1 MFETF
6 VTLLSTLLKPLLD
19 VTRDAFQRSS
29 DPKSRMSRTLIRLYD
44 RLGELQHISYKLLDQ
59 TEEYIA
65 KESVAWT
72 AARNRRAKLVET
84 ADQLARAT
92 GELGHSLRD
101 LYSMLSVH
109 QPELLLGLVSLYG
122 PKGDLIERGIAS
134 PSIVDASDDPKK
146 GHLKLIHLTGDP
158 SKIGLDSFLISESGR
173 RRFRPVTIEGNIL
186 TTIDIDEER
195 ERVLALIEQSRPVLA
210 QIDQTK
216 EALREFIKHTVS
228 IEDFF
233 R

>member
-72 AARNRRAKLVET
+72 AARNRRAKLVGT
-84 ADQLARAT
+84 ANQLARAT

-109 QPELLLGLVSLYG
+109 QPELLLGLLSLYG
-122 PKGDLIERGIAS
+122 PKGDLIERGIRGIAS

-146 GHLKLIHLTGDP
+146 GDLKLIHLTGDP
-158 SKIGLDSFLISESGR
+158 SKIGLDSF
-173 RRFRPVTIEGNIL
+173 EGNIL

>member
-1 MFETF
+1 MT
-6 VTLLSTLLKPLLD
+6 
-19 VTRDAFQRSS
+19 
-29 DPKSRMSRTLIRLYD
+29 RTLIRLYD
-44 RLGELQHISYKLLDQ
+44 RLEELQHISYKLLDQ
-59 TEEYIA
+59 TEKYIA

-72 AARNRRAKLVET
+72 VARNRRDELVRT
-84 ADQLARAT
+84 ANQLAKSTAEF
-92 GELGHSLRD
+92 GDSLRD

-109 QPELLLGLVSLYG
+109 QPELLLGLVGLYNH
-122 PKGDLIERGIAS
+122 KETLIERGIAS

-146 GHLKLIHLTGDP
+146 GDLKLIYLTGDP
-158 SKIGLDSFLISESGR
+158 NKIGWDSFVISESGR
-173 RRFRPVTIEGNIL
+173 RRFRPVSIEGNIL
-186 TTIDIDEER
+186 TTIDIDQER

-216 EALREFIKHTVS
+216 EALREFIKRTVS

>member
-1 MFETF
+1 MFEAF

-19 VTRDAFQRSS
+19 ITRDTFQRSS

-65 KESVAWT
+65 KESAAWT
-72 AARNRRAKLVET
+72 VARDRRAKLVET
-84 ADQLARAT
+84 ADQLAEAT

-109 QPELLLGLVSLYG
+109 EPELLLGLVG
-122 PKGDLIERGIAS
+122 VCDFKGNLIERGIAS

-146 GHLKLIHLTGDP
+146 GDLKLVHLTGDP
-158 SKIGLDSFLISESGR
+158 SFLISESGR
-173 RRFRPVTIEGNIL
+173 RKIRPIAIKANVL

-195 ERVLALIEQSRPVLA
+195 ERVHALIDQSRPVLA

-216 EALREFIKHTVS
+216 EALREFIKRTVS